1 MKRAPPTDAEREIV
15 ALCAAEPE
23 HDIGN
28 ARRFLAWAGD
38 DVRHVTRIGWH
49 AYNGRHWQEDESGAI
64 VRKLAHRTAEAIFA
78 EIPLIK
84 PTDEEQEILDAAAMA
99 REALAAPFDTRNAAR
114 EDMFKHTADRAAWAK
129 AIGAAEAID
138 GAVADRRAA
147 RHRHAKSTCGT
158 SKLTA
163 MLNEAMAYRPASVND
178 LNTDGYAFNVGN
190 GTLRFWSSEDP
201 ESDPADPRIVWQ
213 VRLDEHRR
221 ADLISKLCPHDYLAD
236 APRPKAWEAF
246 LARVQPS
253 PAMRFYLQ
261 RLTGY
266 ALLGLNTEQMIAFF
280 YGIGRNGKST
290 FVDTLARI
298 FADYAV
304 SMSIDSFAGEDK
316 RSGSEA
322 TPDLA
327 RLPGARL
334 VAASEPDAGVRFK
347 EALIKRLTGGEAIAV
362 RRLHQ
367 DFFEF
372 APQFTLIV
380 SGNHKPVIIGN
391 DDGIWRRIHLVP
403 WNEQIAK
410 DEVDKDLPK
419 KLLAEASGI
428 LKWAVEGALDFLN
441 SGGLIPPREILDAT
455 QEYREEEDPIG
466 TFLRHA
472 CDVTGDD
479 KDSEKPFDLYCSYER
494 YCIESGTVKVKDTTF
509 YRRLPDAARRTW
521 PAPDGETMQQFH
533 KAKSNGTPIYRG
545 LRIRD
550 EWLPRGQAEPQG
562 KEERG

>member
-1 MKRAPPTDAEREIV
+1 MKSHQRTEEERAIIAD
-15 ALCAAEPE
+15 CAAEPE

-28 ARRFLAWAGD
+28 ARRLLRWAGE
-38 DVRHVTRIGWH
+38 DVRHVTHVGWH
-49 AYNGRHWQEDESGAI
+49 AFDGKRWREDESGAI
-64 VRKLAHRTAEAIFA
+64 VRRIAHKAAEAIFD
-78 EIPLIK
+78 EIAMLSPS
-84 PTDEEQEILDAAAMA
+84 PRDQEILDAAQVAQA
-99 REALAAPFDTRNAAR
+99 CLDAPFDSKAASR
-114 EDMFKHTADRAAWAK
+114 DDMLKHTADRKAWQDAVDN
-129 AIGAAEAID
+129 G
-138 GAVADRRAA
+138 GAVKEKMLARYTA

-158 SKLTA
+158 SKLSA
-163 MLNEAMAYRPASVND
+163 MLTEAAAYRAASVDD
-178 LNTDGYAFNVGN
+178 LNRDLYAFNVNN
-190 GTLRFWSSEDP
+190 GTLRFACTEDE
-201 ESDPADPRIVWQ
+201 ESDPADPRFVWT
-213 VRLDEHRR
+213 VALCPHERD
-221 ADLISKLCPHDYLAD
+221 DLISKLAPVDYLPD
-236 APRPKAWEAF
+236 APRPKAWEKF

-253 PAMRFYLQ
+253 PEMRRYLQ

-298 FADYAV
+298 FADYGV
-304 SMSIDSFAGEDK
+304 TLSIDSFAGEDR

-334 VAASEPDAGVRFK
+334 VAASEPESGVRFK
-347 EALIKRLTGGEAIAV
+347 EALIKRLTGGEALAV

-380 SGNHKPVIIGN
+380 SGNHKPVIVGN

-419 KLLAEASGI
+419 KLLKEAPGI
-428 LKWAVEGALDFLN
+428 LKWAVDGALDFLN
-441 SGGLIPPREILDAT
+441 SRGLHPPRDILDAT

-466 TFLRHA
+466 SFLRNA
-472 CDVTGDD
+472 CEVTGEDFD
-479 KDSEKPFDLYCSYER
+479 QEKPFDLYSAYER
-494 YCIESGTVKVKDTTF
+494 WCGDSGTIKVKDTTF
-509 YRRLPDAARRTW
+509 YRRLPDATRRTW
-521 PAPDGETMQQFH
+521 PYGDGGELRQFR
-533 KAKSNGTPIYRG
+533 KAKSNGAVLYRG

-550 EWLPRGQAEPQG
+550 EWLPRGMAEQASTG
-562 KEERG
+562 GER